1 MVKFNNFAFR
11 WSFSMPTSVALTP
24 YLENF
29 TKQLVSSGRYNNV
42 SEVVRESLRLMEKQQ
57 LQDTAK
63 LNALRDAIQ
72 VADDDVTAGRVV
84 SFNSAKEFGQRLKSM
99 RSKATS
105 PKV

>member
-1 MVKFNNFAFR
+1 
-11 WSFSMPTSVALTP
+11 MPTSVALTP

-72 VADDDVTAGRVV
+72 VADDDIAAGRVV
-84 SFNSAKEFGQRLKSM
+84 SFQSAKEFGQYMKKM
-99 RSKATS
+99 RSKLISA
-105 PKV
+105 KA